1 MEHWIAPGAAF
12 ILGWTL
18 RPLVQTQEVKVAP
31 CNCLCTCECVSRE
44 QHSGIGLILLG
55 FLLVVLL
62 MCGGAGYLIYRLK
75 DIGQWPSESPSK
87 GKKGFKGQVLSI
99 VS

>member
-31 CNCLCTCECVSRE
+31 CNCLCTCECLKGAALWVWIDSVGF
-44 QHSGIGLILLG
+44 SIGRAVDVWRGWLSDLPIE
-55 FLLVVLL
+55 
-62 MCGGAGYLIYRLK
+62 GY
-75 DIGQWPSESPSK
+75 WS
-87 GKKGFKGQVLSI
+87 VA
-99 VS
+99 V

>member
-44 QHSGIGLILLG
+44 QHSGLGLILLG
-55 FLLVVLL
+55 FLLVARVDVWRGWLF
-62 MCGGAGYLIYRLK
+62 
-75 DIGQWPSESPSK
+75 D
-87 GKKGFKGQVLSI
+87 LSI
-99 VS
+99 EGYWSVAV